1 MNYELYQTF
10 FTEIVVF
17 QSLVFHSCNFSLH
30 LYPYHQTCY
39 FGSTSLVSNYIT
51 LFVGYPKMK
60 FANSQ
65 MLENM
70 RGLLQAADEKRQA
83 SLAELSAK
91 HQKVCVCL
99 LASLPGCI
107 ISFSLGGLRNLSSLI
122 KFLILLKRR

>member
-1 MNYELYQTF
+1 
-10 FTEIVVF
+10 
-17 QSLVFHSCNFSLH
+17 
-30 LYPYHQTCY
+30 
-39 FGSTSLVSNYIT
+39 
-51 LFVGYPKMK
+51 MK

-91 HQKVCVCL
+91 HQKVCVYL